1 MHVLITG
8 GTGTIGVRL
17 VDHLIEHSHLVTVVS
32 RQKYKPANLP
42 AKINFAQW
50 DGLTA
55 EGWGHLLEDV
65 DAVVNLAGAG
75 VADEKWTPQRKKE
88 ILESR
93 VNAGKAV
100 TEAFQK
106 ATNKP
111 AVLIQA
117 SAVGYYGA
125 AGDQVL
131 TESSGPGRDYLAQV
145 CVAWEDSSKAVE
157 AMGVRRVIIRTG
169 TAVLDMAGG
178 ALPRM
183 LLPFNFGVG
192 GPLGSGRQWFSW
204 IHHWD
209 EVDAIRFLLE
219 NEQASGPINLTA
231 PNPVRNRTFAKAIG
245 KVMKRPAFVPTPAFA
260 IKLLFGEM
268 TTVVVDG
275 QRVVPKRLQELGYE
289 FKFPTAPEALAD
301 LLGKTP
307 QDRPKTYVMP
317 TQAAA

>member
-8 GTGTIGVRL
+8 GSGTIGVRL
-17 VDHLIEHSHLVTVVS
+17 VDHLIEHGHLVTVVS

-42 AKINFAQW
+42 AKISFAQW
-50 DGLTA
+50 DGVSA
-55 EGWGHLLEDV
+55 DGWGHLLEDV

-75 VADEKWTPQRKKE
+75 IADEKWTPQRKKE

-100 TEAFQK
+100 TEAIQK

-125 AGDQVL
+125 AADQVL

-145 CVAWEDSSKAVE
+145 CVAWEDSSKMVE
-157 AMGVRRVIIRTG
+157 EMGVRRVIIRTG
-169 TAVLDMAGG
+169 VVLDMAGG
-178 ALPRM
+178 ALPKM
-183 LLPFNFGVG
+183 LLPFNFGAG
-192 GPLGSGRQWFSW
+192 GPIGSGRQWFPW
-204 IHHWD
+204 IHYVD
-209 EVDAIRFLLE
+209 EVAAIRFLIE
-219 NEQASGPINLTA
+219 NEAASGPFNLAA
-231 PNPVRNRTFAKAIG
+231 PNPLRNRQFAKVIG
-245 KVMKRPAFVPTPAFA
+245 QVMKRPAFAPAPAFVF
-260 IKLLFGEM
+260 KLMFGEM
-268 TTVVVDG
+268 STVLLDG
-275 QRVVPKRLQELGYE
+275 QHVTPKRLKELGYE
-289 FKFPTAPEALAD
+289 FKFTTAQEALAD